1 MNTLTRLPSELS
13 IKNIELR
20 EQDMARH
27 PEVKEK
33 DIIQAGVALE
43 ASGKIPNP
51 GAIRAQLG
59 FKGGLL
65 RIKTVWLKYTEER
78 EKSYLSEKQQ
88 QMQLESLPSEISE
101 NMGVITDKLTESL
114 ERLIVQA
121 YQLSQE
127 MFEKRLNAVQRD
139 FENKAEYFD
148 AYEKEIDTSLLKGEQ
163 ELRES
168 AAEAKS
174 LAEQNASL
182 IVENANLKGQLQA
195 LQRQL
200 EKLELKISE

>member
-1 MNTLTRLPSELS
+1 
-13 IKNIELR
+13 
-20 EQDMARH
+20 MARH

-33 DIIQAGVALE
+33 DIIQAGIALE

-65 RIKTVWLKYTEER
+65 RIKTVWLKYTDER
-78 EKSYLSEKQQ
+78 EQSYLSEKQQ
-88 QMQLESLPSEISE
+88 QMHLESLPSEISE

-114 ERLIVQA
+114 ERLTVQA
-121 YQLSQE
+121 YQLAQE

-139 FENKAEYFD
+139 FENKAEYFNG
-148 AYEKEIDTSLLKGEQ
+148 YEKEIDASLLKSEQ

-182 IVENANLKGQLQA
+182 IVENAHLKGQLQA
-195 LQRQL
+195 MQSQL
-200 EKLELKISE
+200 EKLEIKISEKI

>member
-1 MNTLTRLPSELS
+1 
-13 IKNIELR
+13 
-20 EQDMARH
+20 MARH

-33 DIIQAGVALE
+33 DIIKAGIALE

-65 RIKTVWLKYTEER
+65 RIKTVWFKYTDER
-78 EKSYLSEKQQ
+78 EQSYLSEQRQ
-88 QMQLESLPSEISE
+88 QMQLESLPTEISD
-101 NMGVITDKLTESL
+101 NMGVVTDKLTESL

-121 YQLSQE
+121 YQQAQE
-127 MFEKRLNAVQRD
+127 MFEKRLNSVQRD
-139 FENKAEYFD
+139 FENKADYFET
-148 AYEKEIDTSLLKGEQ
+148 YEKEIDACLSKSEQ
-163 ELRES
+163 ELSES
-168 AAEAKS
+168 AEEAKS
-174 LAEQNASL
+174 LAAQNANL

-200 EKLELKISE
+200 EKLEIKISEKLSVN